1 MGAARYLSFVRRLQR
16 APACWQRGSTMC
28 TRASTSLAKGCL
40 RQGAKNVRV
49 SFVFC
54 FCATA
59 RASYGLQNSAKF
71 QSGTQ
76 MMDGCASVN
85 EPVPRGTEHGTR
97 EQGGNESRQR
107 SWGHLLPW
115 NLHPPFRTG
124 CHVLGATMANTP
136 TFSLSLQCPIKTE
149 VQKLSGLSAFWVT
162 NAATQLG
169 PSFSVQH
176 GTSHLGEV
184 ELIRGRW
191 QDRDHV

>member
-85 EPVPRGTEHGTR
+85 EPVPRGTEHGTG
-97 EQGGNESRQR
+97 EQGGQR
-107 SWGHLLPW
+107 KQTALVGSFAAVELAPPVSHRLPRVGS
-115 NLHPPFRTG
+115 NDGKYTDLFPYAAGPHQNRG
-124 CHVLGATMANTP
+124 AKAVGAERVLGDKCCHPAWPFFLRATRDVA
-136 TFSLSLQCPIKTE
+136 SWR
-149 VQKLSGLSAFWVT
+149 SGA
-162 NAATQLG
+162 
-169 PSFSVQH
+169 
-176 GTSHLGEV
+176 
-184 ELIRGRW
+184 
-191 QDRDHV
+191 D